1 MFPADGKASKKSRIP
16 TANTE
21 AEPEPIDIFVDII
34 IGFMEKSTAYM
45 RALGNQAFSLLS
57 GSVQGTT
64 IALILSVRLAGTFL
78 MTCPWLTLRLAT
90 GTD

>member
-1 MFPADGKASKKSRIP
+1 MFPADGKASKKSRIQ

-21 AEPEPIDIFVDII
+21 TEPEAIDIFVDII

-78 MTCPWLTLRLAT
+78 MTSPWLTLLLAT